1 MFDLF
6 ICLITPIHLQKE
18 GSPSST
24 LYSFIF
30 SDADQ
35 HTFLSQQVIIH
46 SCNVTVNALKIKE
59 KFILQNF
66 RFWKASHMVS
76 KCDVMKY
83 VGPSTSVLCQKF
95 QEMQA
100 VDSREI
106 SALVRGVNT
115 EPEFGLTLMKNRI
128 ICAHI
133 FA

>member
-1 MFDLF
+1 
-6 ICLITPIHLQKE
+6 
-18 GSPSST
+18 
-24 LYSFIF
+24 
-30 SDADQ
+30 
-35 HTFLSQQVIIH
+35 
-46 SCNVTVNALKIKE
+46 
-59 KFILQNF
+59 
-66 RFWKASHMVS
+66 MVS

-133 FA
+133 FAWVQVVPSPRNLVSSHSFAMETCRGGIR